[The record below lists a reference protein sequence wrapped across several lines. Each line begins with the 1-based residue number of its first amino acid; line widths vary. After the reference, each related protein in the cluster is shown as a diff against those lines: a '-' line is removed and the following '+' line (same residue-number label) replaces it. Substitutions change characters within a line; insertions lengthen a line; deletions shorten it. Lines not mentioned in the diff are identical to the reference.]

1 MSATLETP
9 EADEAN
15 TQAHWDKAT
24 SRAVGKEL
32 RRTREANGWS
42 RKDFVARLPSG
53 IGERTLLSYEQG
65 TRHLTLLR
73 FIELCRALGVAGPVL
88 LQRAL
93 QRARR
98 ELETLVLQVDL
109 HALVNDRSGIY
120 PHLVQWAHNTLIEV
134 PEGVVD
140 VEPMVVR
147 NLARCFGCD
156 YRELT
161 RYLAGFLVEE
171 KTKG

>member
-1 MSATLETP
+1 MSAPLQSAET
-9 EADEAN
+9 DEAIP
-15 TQAHWDKAT
+15 QERWDKAT

-32 RRTREANGWS
+32 RLAREANGWS
-42 RKDFVARLPSG
+42 RRHLVTRLPSG
-53 IGERTLLSYEQG
+53 IGDRTLLSYEHG

-73 FIELCRALGVAGPVL
+73 FIELCGALGAAGPVL

-109 HALVNDRSGIY
+109 HALVNDRSSTY

-140 VEPMVVR
+140 VEPAVVR

-161 RYLAGFLVEE
+161 GYLAGFLAEE
-171 KTKG
+171 MENK

>member
-1 MSATLETP
+1 MSATLQTP
-9 EADEAN
+9 EVDEAIP
-15 TQAHWDKAT
+15 QEQWDRAT
-24 SRAVGKEL
+24 SRAVGEEL

-42 RKDFVARLPSG
+42 RGYFVTRLPSG
-53 IGERTLLSYEQG
+53 IGARTLLSYEHG

-93 QRARR
+93 QRAQR
-98 ELETLVLQVDL
+98 ELDTLALKVDL
-109 HALVNDRSGIY
+109 HALVSDRSNDY
-120 PHLVQWAHNTLIEV
+120 PQLVQWVHNTLIDV

-140 VEPMVVR
+140 LVPMVVR

-171 KTKG
+171 ANEE